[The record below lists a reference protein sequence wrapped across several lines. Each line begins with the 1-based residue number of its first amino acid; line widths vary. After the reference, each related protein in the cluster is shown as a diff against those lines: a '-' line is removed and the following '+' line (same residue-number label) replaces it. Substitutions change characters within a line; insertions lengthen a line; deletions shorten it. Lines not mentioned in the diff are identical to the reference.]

1 MSRAPSAHLPT
12 LAARPT
18 RAVVIA
24 VLSLSLTGLACGS
37 SDPGTKV
44 LGEVE
49 VENESIGVQLIE
61 PVCITNTPNQE
72 PC

>member
-1 MSRAPSAHLPT
+1 M
-12 LAARPT
+12 
-18 RAVVIA
+18 
-24 VLSLSLTGLACGS
+24 LSLSLTGLACGS